1 MRSKSH
7 MRAVRYRQLALV
19 EADKGK
25 ADFLRQIANESEQGV
40 LCTVDWLD
48 HAIPRTHPKVQ
59 NWTDKQEDSLRTW
72 PFALIRR
79 GLLDAT
85 SVSRTLSDLDD
96 VAATNHQ
103 ANDPSAKA
111 SRTVSVAIGGPGND
125 SFVFHLGQSTDA
137 ASDANGTGTIEPF
150 CATSGSP
157 STELRN
163 AMTGQS
169 QFFFR
174 RTK

>member
-1 MRSKSH
+1 MSSKSH
-7 MRAVRYRQLALV
+7 MRAVRYRQLALA
-19 EADKGK
+19 EADKGN
-25 ADFLRQIANESEQGV
+25 ADFLRQIADEAEQGV
-40 LCTVDWLD
+40 LCTVDWL
-48 HAIPRTHPKVQ
+48 IPRTHPKVQ
-59 NWTDKQEDSLRTW
+59 NWTDKQEDSLRAW

-79 GLLDAT
+79 GFLDAT
-85 SVSRTLSDLDD
+85 SVSLTLSGTDD
-96 VAATNHQ
+96 VAATDHH
-103 ANDPSAKA
+103 ANDTSATA

-137 ASDANGTGTIEPF
+137 ASDANSTDTIEPF
-150 CATSGSP
+150 YATSNSP

-163 AMTGQS
+163 VMTGLS

>member
-7 MRAVRYRQLALV
+7 MRAVRYRQLALA

-25 ADFLRQIANESEQGV
+25 ADFLRQIADEAEQGV

-48 HAIPRTHPKVQ
+48 HAYQRTHPKAQ
-59 NWTDKQEDSLRTW
+59 NWTYEQENSVRAW
-72 PFALIRR
+72 PFAGR
-79 GLLDAT
+79 GF
-85 SVSRTLSDLDD
+85 LDD
-96 VAATNHQ
+96 ASGGLTLFGTDNVAATDHY
-103 ANDPSAKA
+103 ANDTGATA
-111 SRTVSVAIGGPGND
+111 SRTVSVEIGGPGND
-125 SFVFHLGQSTDA
+125 LFVFHLGQGTAA
-137 ASDANGTGTIEPF
+137 ASDANSTDAIKPF
-150 CATSGSP
+150 YGAGNSP

-163 AMTGQS
+163 VMTGLS